1 LGGVQLWQSEAT
13 RRLQPMEDN
22 MERHVIVVVG
32 LFVIASLAST
42 FFYGLYPIVVCVIGL
57 ILIAALLR
65 VLGGGS

>member
-1 LGGVQLWQSEAT
+1 
-13 RRLQPMEDN
+13 MEDN

-57 ILIAALLR
+57 FLIAALLR
-65 VLGGGS
+65 VFGGGS